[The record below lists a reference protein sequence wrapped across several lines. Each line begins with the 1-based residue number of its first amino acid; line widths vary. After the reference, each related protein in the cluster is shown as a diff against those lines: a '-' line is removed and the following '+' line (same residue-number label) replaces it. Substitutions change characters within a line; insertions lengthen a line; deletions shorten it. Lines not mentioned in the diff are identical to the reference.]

1 MNKGR
6 YRLVYSDE
14 HRSYVPVPEET
25 CARGK
30 NSGGRALRRL
40 VAAMAAALPGLVIAN
55 PTGHQIVQG
64 QVGIQTQ
71 GSTLNITAS
80 DRAIIN
86 WKQFSIQP
94 GETTRF
100 IQPHSTAT
108 VLNRVVGQDPSQILG
123 NLIAN
128 GRVFLINPNGVLFGA
143 GAKVNTAGLVAST
156 LNISNEDFT
165 AGRLKFKAEGAA
177 GKLRNEGTLK
187 ATGGPLLL
195 IATDIENTGLI
206 TADNGDIVLAAGK
219 SVEIAD
225 PHQPALRVRVEAG
238 GEAINLGQLI
248 ARGGNVGMF
257 GAALTQAGKIS
268 ATGAHRTADG
278 RIVLR
283 GSKSVTLTAQSET
296 TAKTADGAGGDIDI
310 AAPEVKVEAGALV
323 DASGTQGG
331 RIDIAATQK
340 ASADGTLRAT
350 GTLPAAPA
358 PAPAPTSTA
367 EDIEL
372 PATGSGPAPVAAT
385 SEAAGKGGQIEIT
398 ADTVL
403 VGGTATLD
411 ASGDTGGGSVLVG
424 GDWQGAN
431 PQVRNAQVS
440 WIGSGARLLADALF
454 EGDGGKVVVWADQAT
469 AFHGNIWARGG
480 RNGGNGG
487 QVEVS
492 GKVALLYRGRTD
504 TSAARGRNGVL
515 LLDPLAMVIQGGSG
529 DGSNDGSLS
538 FNGGAPGTLTA
549 EALGPTVIYESE
561 IEEQSKTTDI
571 ILRAQRSVTV
581 GTSQFSYTGSGNAA
595 GETSG
600 QLTLAEGSSLLIE
613 TRNLG
618 AGEGGASAGIDLVT
632 GGWHG
637 AGLRV
642 VTQGDGSITMQ
653 TGYSN
658 GSAVG
663 DQRADIVLPVLRAA
677 NGGILIRAGGSST
690 VDLRGSSYDS
700 GAGIDIEAGTVTG
713 GVTFNAADGTYIDG
727 DYSATSGTLTFNGG
741 ASSISGRLTLA
752 ANLGGNA
759 ALTLGDL
766 LWQGGQMLSGAT
778 TTLTGSGLIDDSA
791 AYRYLDRRLDVTG
804 QLEFAN
810 SAGYDLYVRDGGRLN
825 ISAGG
830 SVGTAGA
837 NGFLR
842 LAASAGTATFS
853 AESGASLSLGDGTT
867 FSLSSDNSAGNLIAG
882 NFTTIGNGVLLLAAG
897 RINTGADTTFS
908 GSGSLRLANSGVI
921 GGSHVLTLGTLFDWR
936 GGSMDGSGSTVLS
949 GNGLIDNSNAYRY
962 LQRTLRIDGTLTLDN
977 PTGYDLR
984 VGNDGHLHIGS
995 TGTLATGTTNGFIY
1009 MQAGTGGTAV
1019 MSADAGGR
1027 IAVADGTLL
1036 TLRSDSSSG
1045 NQLSGTF
1052 DLDGAGVLHL
1062 DSGALNVDG
1071 TTIFG
1076 GDGSLRMSGGAT
1088 INGSGVLTIA
1098 SDFDWRGGRFGGSG
1112 TTFLTGDAVI
1122 DNTSAYKYVSRR
1134 IEVSGNLTFG
1144 NSTGYD
1150 LRIENGGAL
1159 HLASGGRLSTSSSGL
1174 IYMQAGSGG
1183 NAAFSA
1189 AAGSAI
1195 TVGTGTMLT
1204 LRSDGNAGN
1213 TLGGQYLLDGAG
1225 ALHIDSGLFTTA
1237 APTTFG
1243 GTGLLRISGGTTLN
1257 IDHASTISTQF
1268 RFEGGTLAGS
1278 GNLLI
1283 SGPMTWAGG
1292 TLAGSGT
1299 TTVSG
1304 TTVIDNT
1311 SAYKYL
1317 SRRLVIAGN
1326 LEFGNSNGYY
1336 LQINNGG
1343 TLHLGA
1349 TGRLF
1354 TTAASGLIYMAA
1366 GSGGTATFS
1375 ADDGARLD
1383 AASGFDMTL
1392 RSDGNSGNRISGSFE
1407 LGGSGDLHL
1416 DSGVIGT
1423 GAASRFDGSGRL
1435 RLSGGAT
1442 FNANHALTIDSAF
1455 RMEGGTLGGS
1465 GNVNIGGAFT
1475 WAGGTMTGSGTT
1487 TVGGSGTIDNTSAY
1501 KYLGRRLDVTG
1512 SLAFGNTSGYYLQ
1525 LNNGGHL
1532 HVAAGGA
1539 LGTSASNGLIYLA
1552 SGSGGSALFSA
1563 DADGDIVLGAGTEL
1577 TLRADGNVGNRL
1589 AGSFDL
1595 NGEGRLHLDSG
1606 MVSVDTDSAFTGD
1619 GRLLLSG
1626 GGNLA
1631 GSAVLSIASAF
1642 DWTGGGSMSG
1652 SGTTRLLRDVTLSGS
1667 GTRTL
1672 NRTLEIAAGRTLAVG
1687 DGVALNRSTSSGGSG
1702 GIVALGLFTKSAGSG
1717 TASVNYLDIR
1727 GNLSASSG
1735 ILSLTGNTQGTSLGN
1750 AAFSTSGSG
1759 SLRLDSG
1766 LFTLTNGQ
1774 TTTFASGNLEL
1785 HGATLSTAGNASI
1798 VGSGTFRQVAGTL
1811 DGAGTLTI
1819 ASGFDWTGGT
1829 MSGSGTTRL
1838 ATSASLSGNATR
1850 TLNRTLEIAAGHTL
1864 NLGDDVLIQRSTSN
1878 GGSGGIVALGTV
1890 SKSAGSGV
1898 SYIRYLDLRGN
1909 FTAGSGV
1916 LSIYG
1921 NTAGSSIAGAVFSST
1936 GNARVRADSGLLTL
1950 NSGESASIS
1959 SGLFELSGAT
1969 LSTSGNSAINGAGM
1983 LSFTSGFI
1991 NGVGTLSVN
2000 TGFDWS
2006 SGTMGGSG
2014 ITRLNGSSRFLT
2026 TSAKTM
2032 SRTLEIAGTTRTT
2045 SGTSGLQIQDGGRLS
2060 VLASGEFEVV
2070 GGTGFTFS
2078 GSGRIDNAGLL
2089 RKTGTAAVTLAMPL
2103 TNSGTLRVEEGVLTA
2118 SAFPVNAGTLDVFN
2132 GATLIA
2138 GALQNDGVVQGSGTI
2153 NLGSA
2158 TLTNAG
2164 TLRPGGD
2171 GSAGTLT
2178 LTGHYAQTASGI
2190 IEADVLGTLAAEQD
2204 HLVVSGNAALDG
2216 DLRLA
2221 PSAGLS
2227 FGAQDRYTVLSCGA
2241 DGCLSGTFDT
2251 VDSGTLGL
2259 TATSFSNAISFATGS
2274 IASTWI
2280 AQSSGFWD
2288 IASNWAGGFIPGAQN
2303 DVVIDQAGDLTI
2315 TVRSTSPA
2323 STFAVNSLYSNEN
2336 IVVSGSTLTLVDDS
2350 VINGRLT
2357 VSGGT
2362 LNIGTQL
2369 ETGALT
2375 LSGGT
2380 ISGGRLITGGSGSVM
2395 SGGTLSALQLMIG
2408 TQLRATGGTLNNVT
2422 LSRSGNSADAGKV
2435 LIADNGDVRVVG
2447 ALTLDNAEITLAS
2460 SGSST
2465 YLRGTA
2471 GAWSIN
2477 GNGSILFGGSHNAVR
2492 ANNVIG
2498 YTTALTLGS
2507 GVTVSGPNGG
2517 YIYFGNGGVNNGTI
2531 SADTAGK
2538 NIEVNG
2544 WNASDAWSNAG
2555 TLRANGGILS
2565 INDTWSSSGSLRLD
2579 AGTMFLAGS
2588 FNTASFNTLVRPADA
2603 DRGTLNLVGVL
2614 NNAGSTLL
2622 LNGATGTLNIGGNS
2636 TSTGLISGGTV
2647 RINNADGGAL
2657 NTGYAGIS
2665 GTAFGGSPYAVLS
2678 NVTLANVAGVANSGR
2693 MTIAD
2698 NGDVRVVGALTLD
2711 NAEIT
2716 LASSGSSTYLR
2727 GTAGA
2732 WSINGNGSILFG
2744 GSHNA
2749 VRANNV
2755 IGYTT
2760 ALTLGSG
2767 VTVAGPNG
2775 GYVYF
2780 GNGGVNNGTISADT
2794 AGKNIEVN
2802 GWNASDAWSNAGTLR
2817 ANGGILSI
2825 NDTWSSS
2832 GSLRLDAGT
2841 MFLAGSFNTASFN
2854 TLIRPAD
2861 ADRGTLNLVGVLNNT
2876 GSTLLLNGATGTLNI
2891 GGNSTSTGLIS
2902 GGTVRINNAD
2912 GGALNTGYAG
2922 ISGTAFG
2929 GSPYAVLSNV
2939 TLANVAGVANS
2950 GRMTIADNG
2959 DVRVVGALTL
2969 DNAEITLASSGSST
2983 YLRGTAGAWSI
2994 NGNGSILFGGSH
3006 NAVRANNVIGYTTA
3020 LTLGSGVTVAGPNG
3034 GYVYFGN
3041 GGVNNG
3047 TISADTA
3054 GKNIEV
3060 NGWNASDAWSNAGTL
3075 RANGG
3080 ILSINDTWSSSG
3092 SLRLDAGTMFLAGS
3106 FNTASFNTLIRPAD
3120 ADRGTLNLVGVLNN
3134 TGSTLLLNGATGT
3147 LNIGGNSTSTG
3158 LISGGTVRINNADG
3172 GALNTGYAGISGT
3185 AFGGSPYAVLSNVTL
3200 ANVAG
3205 VANSGRMTIADNGD
3219 VRVVGA
3225 LTLDNAEIT
3234 LASSGSSTYLRGT
3247 AGAWSI
3253 NGNGSIL
3260 FGGSHNAV
3268 RANNV
3273 IGYTTAL
3280 TLGSGVTVSGPNG
3293 GYIYFGNGG
3302 VNNGT
3307 IVAGSAGKE
3316 ISLNSWNSS
3325 DVWTNAGTLHLAGGR
3340 FHAGDSFINT
3350 GLLRGAG
3357 NVDASGRTL
3366 TNSGTIFAE
3375 DGVLNLTGNLVLTA
3389 SGTLRFDIGG
3399 VERGTGHGALDVNG
3413 TLTFGGTLQVA
3424 HTNGFT
3430 PDSSEAFPLIRY
3442 TTRSGT
3448 SVFAALNV
3456 PAGFGYDSFYGV
3468 GTYLLA
3474 TGEALPGEVN
3484 EWVSNSNGDWSTGTN
3499 WSLGF
3504 APNSASMSVL
3514 IDRVGYTPT
3523 VTLSSGTW
3531 TVGELI
3537 SQEHLTI
3544 SGGSLTVV
3552 GETAIAGNLTL
3563 NGSGQLIT
3571 QGPLDLNAVTLNSSS
3586 AFMANTSGHIASFVQ
3601 NNGTSTF
3608 AGAGLAFDAIDI
3620 RGGTVNYN
3628 AALALPSS
3636 LLRVAGHTANLNA
3649 DQGQTRIEV
3658 VSGTLNLNLS
3668 SVSSD
3673 IALSGGTLN
3682 VAGATAASGD
3692 FDWTG
3697 GNIGGG
3703 GTLTLSGVL
3712 DIGGGSNSFGLND
3725 TTLVHTNASGNSR
3738 IAKTG
3743 GYFYLSGSSEL
3754 RNAAGAVL
3762 TVDTSGGNFGTYY
3775 SSGAGGTLHN
3785 QGTLNKTGGGA
3796 LYIYNP
3802 TRLQQAGQLNLQQG
3816 SIIVQGGSGHLLSGN
3831 TTLADGTALQLTSSH
3846 SSTISATAR
3855 FAGDGQLLNEGGTLT
3870 LADGARID
3878 VAYTQASGTLS
3889 LTGSAT
3895 MNDDF
3900 VWNSGTVRAADLVTA
3915 GTLTLNGAFIQSGN
3929 TTVYLRDGLQMLH
3942 TNTAGESRIANASSS
3957 GFNVENG
3964 AVFRNTGV
3972 LTLDTAGA
3980 GSIMYIDHDSGS
3992 GGRFENAGTLVK
4004 SGEGRVDFGSYGSLA
4019 FDQNGSF
4026 AVNAGT
4032 VEFGG
4037 TSIALGGSM
4046 TIADNARVL
4055 VRAGSTTTAS
4065 GFAFNGGGVLA
4076 VGSGT
4081 LVLGHGTTV
4090 ATDLELSGGTLSIGS
4105 ANTAEVTGDLSWT
4118 GGTINGGGTLTQ
4130 RGRFLQTGNTTVYL
4144 RDGTLLDHVN
4154 SSGASRIAN
4163 TSASGFNLENGAVF
4177 RNSGVLR
4184 LDVAGSGSVMYID
4197 HDAGSAGSFVNT
4209 GTLIKSGSGRLDF
4222 GSFGLVALTQ
4232 SGTLQIE
4239 QGRVTLGVTSTGSP
4253 AHLLAGS
4260 HVISGAG
4267 SLEIVTAPGTTVTA
4281 NATATATFSGSG
4293 PLVISGG
4300 TLMLADGLDLG
4311 ITVRQSGGHLAG
4323 SGSNELSGRYE
4334 WTGGD
4339 VSGSGTL
4346 TVSGVLQ
4353 ISGNSSFGL
4362 DGRSM
4367 VHTNAS
4373 GNSSLYKPGGY
4384 FYLGG
4389 NATFTNAAGATLYI
4403 DTASNTNAGAW
4414 YQSGSA
4420 GSFVN
4425 AGTLVKQGNGTF
4437 NFWSPIRFINTGSFT
4452 VAQGAVM
4459 ADGFTNNPGV
4469 LQLLSGTSFST
4480 SGSAL
4485 TSTGTI
4491 AGHGSLIVGST
4502 GLLNRGVVAPGG
4514 ANSIGTLRI
4523 TGQYVQAADGTLQI
4537 ERGSAGTDALIV
4549 SGAATLGGTLA
4560 VTQLAGY
4567 QPTALQTDIVSA
4579 NTLSG
4584 SFASVTLPSGYS
4596 TLTVGNRH
4604 VLSYA
4609 GAICGGVC
4617 WDGGAGTLLWTDAAN
4632 WTTDLLPGIT
4642 DLVFIDLENG
4652 VNVQLTGGAHTISSL
4667 TTTAGNT
4674 LTISGGTLTVSGGA
4688 NGQAVSTLAGDL
4700 TIGGGSFTA
4709 NAQTSIARL
4718 LLSSGS
4724 FGGSGAVTFTGTGSS
4739 WTGGDMVGSGSSIFA
4754 AGSTFE
4760 YAAGTRSSTR
4770 RVDIRQGAT
4779 VRNASGSM
4787 TLTGG
4792 AANAGVID
4800 VALGATVR
4808 YGGSASYLLDATG
4821 QFDGGGR
4828 IEFIDS
4834 AMATAASTAA
4844 AIADGSFTVRVQDS
4858 ARFTMTAPTS
4868 IANLELAGNGQVIA
4882 QAGFQAA
4889 NLTQTGGTLTVNAA
4903 SAIGRYNWN
4912 GGTFAG
4918 SGSATLTGQSGWTR
4932 GTLTG
4937 NLVVANGATLTLST
4951 TGSDD
4956 VQGTSYKRFGAGSLS
4971 NFGTLAW
4978 QEGHIDVV
4986 GNARVNNAGLVDIT
5000 GNFSF
5005 GDRSVG
5011 VGTLT
5016 LNNLASGTIRKSG
5029 GGETSIG
5036 TLGIPGGTAN
5046 YANVINDGDIMVESG
5061 SLRFGI
5067 GYSGAPGGGT
5077 FVHNGRLD
5085 VVAGALLEF
5094 GGSLTHNG
5102 SSFIDS
5108 GATLRRIGGFTNA
5121 ASGLIEG
5128 FGTVDVGAGNTLRND
5143 GTMRIGD
5150 LFNGVYTHG
5159 TMRVTGNYV
5168 QGSGGQ
5174 LLMAIGGNAA
5184 GEYDQLA
5191 VSGSATLGGALV
5203 VSEAPGYVRETVAI
5217 DLITTGAGV
5226 SSSFATVTL
5235 PDAGYTSTQSANA
5248 LRLSFNA
5255 IACGGICW
5263 DGGAGTN
5270 LWTDAANWTG
5280 NVLPGLNDL
5289 VFISLASGGQ
5299 VMLTGGDQRIAGLNT
5314 VAGSALTITGGA
5326 LTITGQ
5332 SANGSVASAVAGDL
5346 VLSGGTLNVGGQA
5359 SFAGL
5364 RQSGGFS
5371 QFDGN
5376 VTVSRLALSG
5386 GEGVTLRTN
5395 GSLTVSDTFD
5405 WRDQADLDGAGI
5417 FTTAGLTTA
5426 TGSGGLGFGISVD
5439 WHNSGTLRL
5448 ASGALLHF
5456 YSTSDGDGGA
5466 LINEADGVIDLS
5478 DGNALALGTHSG
5490 PLSRFVNAG
5499 TLIKGGGGEQRLEG
5513 NYSFD
5518 NLGSVQVNGGRL
5530 DIRVSNADRAT
5541 DTGRYTNNATLAFG
5555 AGRRTLGAGSDIDGA
5570 GTVEFSGAQV
5580 NVSGSY
5586 TVADTGT
5593 TRINAGRADFAQALN
5608 FANTLTVRG
5617 GVLNFNGSTR
5627 LNRLDMDWVA
5637 GDLANYSVLGGTGTL
5652 TFTGSGST
5660 IADGVLANGIVN
5672 GYDAAVGPLYVQ
5684 TPSMPRNVTIAS
5696 GASLNVGG
5704 QQYADL
5710 SGIALNNQGRL
5721 SLVNNIHLH
5730 GDNTIDN
5737 AGLLEMGSA
5746 GTALGQVA
5754 DVAWNAPGS
5763 LLIRNS
5769 GTLEKRLDGSS
5780 VLAASLQ
5787 NAGTIDLYAGA
5798 LELSGNYEQGA
5809 GATLVSRIGFGTTGR
5824 LQVGGTAT
5832 LAGTLEVSEAGGYS
5846 RVGVNTNIVQAD
5858 GGLIGRFTTQRL
5870 PADYTLAT
5878 SANRLNLR
5886 YMLISCGGICWD
5898 GGGGTSNWMDA
5909 ANWTGDALP
5918 GLNDLVFIN
5927 LAGGANV
5934 VLNANP
5940 ALTLAGLTIGDA
5952 NSLTLTGGT
5961 LNAPTTIL
5969 NGGTLSLT
5977 GGTLNFGDALNNA
5990 GTLNYAGGALT
6001 GNLFTNSGTLNVL
6014 PGSGGNLTTTR
6025 LNNTGSIVV
6034 NANRTVEFGSG
6045 GGMIFANDGDVQVRS
6060 GTLSVLAHD
6069 TDLSGPRADSGDY
6082 TVDAGATLRFRD
6094 AFRDFGPGSSITGAG
6109 DVEFTAFSGGLFNVN
6124 GVYSVGGTTRVSGN
6138 TLVNFN
6144 SNASF
6149 GSLAVAG
6156 NIGGTG
6162 TLTVA
6167 ENLVW
6172 TSGSI
6177 GGAGRSVIV
6186 NGDALLDG
6194 ASLNL
6199 AGARLT
6205 IADSGLIDAGTRVNM
6220 SGGAQLIVATGASLG
6235 VGSNAAVGGSGSLV
6249 NRGTL
6254 EGTVGGGSSNIGVL
6268 LSNFGEVSASSGNL
6282 GLTGG
6287 IANTG
6292 AGSFVIG
6299 ADATMELGGDLPPDI
6314 FDRIGGAGTLSFS
6327 PTSQPVINRSYAAQG
6342 GTPFSFSLRSGAV
6355 LTGLPQNGT
6364 VSGEAAGWIYTANA
6378 GFNGTD
6384 SARFTLSLGSGT
6396 AVFNIS
6402 FAVTSEPAVTQ
6413 PQVQVIATTLL
6424 PEVFQP
6430 PRIVLPATPPQ
6441 VSAPINVASV
6451 DALSDIATASGP
6463 QFDQPLR
6470 DFRASRLQCR

>member
-6 YRLVYSDE
+6 YRLVFSDE

-64 QVGIQTQ
+64 QVGIQAQ

-143 GAKVNTAGLVAST
+143 GAKVDTAGLVAST

-165 AGRLKFKAEGAA
+165 AGRLKFNAEGAA

-187 ATGGPLLL
+187 TTGGPLLL

-310 AAPEVKVEAGALV
+310 AAPEVKIEAGALV
-323 DASGTQGG
+323 EASGTQGG

-340 ASADGTLRAT
+340 ASVDGTLRAT
-350 GTLPAAPA
+350 GTLPVAAAPA
-358 PAPAPTSTA
+358 PAPASTA

-372 PATGSGPAPVAAT
+372 PATGSGPAPVATT
-385 SEAAGKGGQIEIT
+385 SEAAGKGGHIEVT

-480 RNGGNGG
+480 ERGGNGG

-529 DGSNDGSLS
+529 DGSNDGSLT

-595 GETSG
+595 GETAG

-637 AGLRV
+637 AGLRI

-663 DQRADIVLPVLRAA
+663 DQRADIILPVLQAA
-677 NGGILIRAGGSST
+677 GGGILIRAGSSST
-690 VDLRGSSYDS
+690 VDLRGSSYNS
-700 GAGIDIEAGTVTG
+700 GAGIEIEAGTVTG
-713 GVTFNAADGTYIDG
+713 GVTFNAADGTHIDG
-727 DYSATSGTLTFNGG
+727 DYSASSGTLTFNGA

-752 ANLGGNA
+752 ANLGGNS

-778 TTLTGSGLIDDSA
+778 TTLTGSGLIDNSA

-830 SVGTAGA
+830 SVGTASA

-842 LAASAGTATFS
+842 LTASAGTATFS
-853 AESGASLSLGDGTT
+853 AESGASLSLGDGST
-867 FSLSSDNSAGNLIAG
+867 FNLSSDGAAGNLIAG
-882 NFTTIGNGVLLLAAG
+882 SFTTTGNGVLLLAAG
-897 RINTGADTTFS
+897 RINTGADTTIS

-921 GGSHVLTLGTLFDWR
+921 GGSHLLTVGTLFDWR

-949 GNGLIDNSNAYRY
+949 SNGLIDNSSAYRY
-962 LQRTLRIDGTLTLDN
+962 LQRTLRIDGRLTLDN

-984 VGNDGHLHIGS
+984 IGNGGRLHIGS

-1009 MQAGTGGTAV
+1009 MQAGTGGTATL
-1019 MSADAGGR
+1019 SADAGGR
-1027 IAVADGTLL
+1027 IDVADGTLL

-1045 NQLSGTF
+1045 NQLSGSF

-1062 DSGALNVDG
+1062 DSGAFNVDG
-1071 TTIFG
+1071 NATFG
-1076 GDGSLRMSGGAT
+1076 GDGLLRMSGGGA
-1088 INGSGVLTIA
+1088 INGSGTLIIA

-1112 TTFLTGDAVI
+1112 TTRLTGDAVI

-1150 LRIENGGAL
+1150 LRIENGGSL
-1159 HLASGGRLSTSSSGL
+1159 HLAAGGRLSTSSSGL

-1195 TVGTGTMLT
+1195 TVGTGTTLT

-1213 TLGGQYLLDGAG
+1213 TLGGQFVLDGDG
-1225 ALHIDSGLFTTA
+1225 ALHIDSGVFTTSA
-1237 APTTFG
+1237 TSSFG
-1243 GTGLLRISGGTTLN
+1243 GTGLLRISGGTTLS

-1268 RFEGGTLAGS
+1268 RFEGGTLGGS

-1304 TTVIDNT
+1304 TAVIDNT

-1326 LEFGNSNGYY
+1326 LEFGNSSGYY

-1392 RSDGNSGNRISGSFE
+1392 RSDGNSGNRIAGSFE

-1423 GAASRFDGSGRL
+1423 GATTRFDGSGRL

-1465 GNVNIGGAFT
+1465 GNVDIGGAFT

-1487 TVGGSGTIDNTSAY
+1487 TVGGNGTIDNTSAY

-1512 SLAFGNTSGYYLQ
+1512 SLVFGNTSGYYLQ

-1532 HVAAGGA
+1532 HVAAGGS

-1552 SGSGGSALFSA
+1552 SGNGGSALFSA

-1595 NGEGRLHLDSG
+1595 NGEGQLHLDSG

-1626 GGNLA
+1626 GGTLA

-1667 GTRTL
+1667 GTRIL

-1687 DGVALNRSTSSGGSG
+1687 DGVTLQRSASNGGSG
-1702 GIVALGLFTKSAGSG
+1702 GIVALGLFTKSAGTG
-1717 TASVNYLDIR
+1717 TAYVHYLDIS

-1750 AAFSTSGSG
+1750 ASFSTSGSG

-1774 TTTFASGNLEL
+1774 VATVSAGSLEL

-1829 MSGSGTTRL
+1829 MAGSGTTRL

-1898 SYIRYLDLRGN
+1898 AYIRYLDLRGN

-1936 GNARVRADSGLLTL
+1936 GSARVRADSGLLTL
-1950 NSGESASIS
+1950 NSGESASIG

-1969 LSTSGNSAINGAGM
+1969 LSTSGNSAINGSGL
-1983 LSFTSGFI
+1983 LSFTSGSI

-2006 SGTMGGSG
+2006 SGSMGGG
-2014 ITRLNGSSRFLT
+2014 GVTRLNGSSRFLT
-2026 TSAKTM
+2026 TSAKTLT
-2032 SRTLEIAGTTRTT
+2032 RTLEIAGTARTT
-2045 SGTSGLQIQDGGRLS
+2045 SATSALQIQDGGRVS
-2060 VLASGEFEVV
+2060 VLASGEFEIA

-2153 NLGSA
+2153 NLGGA

-2164 TLRPGGD
+2164 TLRPGGN
-2171 GSAGTLT
+2171 GAAGTLT
-2178 LTGHYAQTASGI
+2178 LTGHYAQTASGV

-2221 PSAGLS
+2221 PANGLS

-2288 IASNWAGGFIPGAQN
+2288 VASNWAGGFIPGAQN
-2303 DVVIDQAGDLTI
+2303 DVVIDQAGDLTV
-2315 TVRSTSPA
+2315 TVRNTSPA
-2323 STFAVNSLYSNEN
+2323 SNFVVNSLYSNEN
-2336 IVVSGSTLTLVDDS
+2336 IVISGSTLTLVDDS

-2357 VSGGT
+2357 MSGGT

-2380 ISGGRLITGGSGSVM
+2380 IAGGRLITAGSGSAM
-2395 SGGTLSALQLMIG
+2395 SGGTLSALQLMLG
-2408 TQLRATGGTLNNVT
+2408 SQLRATGGTLSNVT
-2422 LSRSGNSADAGKV
+2422 LSRLGSAADAGKV
-2435 LIADNGDVRVVG
+2435 LIANNGDLNIVG
-2447 ALTLDNAEITLAS
+2447 ALTLDNAEVTLAS
-2460 SGSST
+2460 SGNST
-2465 YLRGTA
+2465 FLRGTS
-2471 GAWSIN
+2471 GAWSIG

-2492 ANNVIG
+2492 AANYLGYGSGSYSLSIG
-2498 YTTALTLGS
+2498 A
-2507 GVTVSGPNGG
+2507 GVTVAGSNGG
-2517 YIYFGNGGVNNGTI
+2517 HIYFGNNGSNAGTI
-2531 SADTAGK
+2531 SANTAGK
-2538 NIEVNG
+2538 EILVQSWATTDT
-2544 WNASDAWSNAG
+2544 WNNSG
-2555 TLRANGGILS
+2555 TLRANGGILTTA
-2565 INDTWSSSGSLRLD
+2565 DTWSSSGTLRLD
-2579 AGTMFLAGS
+2579 SGILFLGGS

-2603 DRGTLNLVGVL
+2603 DRGALNLVGTL
-2614 NNAGSTLL
+2614 NNANSTLL
-2622 LNGATGTLNIGGNS
+2622 LNGATGALASGG
-2636 TSTGLISGGTV
+2636 TISGGVV

-2657 NTGYAGIS
+2657 NTGYAGFS
-2665 GTAFGGSPYAVLS
+2665 GSSFGGSNGAALA
-2678 NVTLANVAGVANSGR
+2678 NVTLANVAGVADSGR
-2693 MTIAD
+2693 MTIAN
-2698 NGDVRVVGALTLD
+2698 NGDLNIVGALTLD
-2711 NAEIT
+2711 NAEVT
-2716 LASSGSSTYLR
+2716 LASSGNSTFLR
-2727 GTAGA
+2727 GTSGA
-2732 WSINGNGSILFG
+2732 WSIGGNGSILFG

-2749 VRANNV
+2749 VRAANYLGYGSGSYSLS
-2755 IGYTT
+2755 IG
-2760 ALTLGSG
+2760 AG
-2767 VTVAGPNG
+2767 VTVAGSNG
-2775 GYVYF
+2775 GHIYF
-2780 GNGGVNNGTISADT
+2780 GNNGSNAGTISA
-2794 AGKNIEVN
+2794 
-2802 GWNASDAWSNAGTLR
+2802 
-2817 ANGGILSI
+2817 
-2825 NDTWSSS
+2825 
-2832 GSLRLDAGT
+2832 
-2841 MFLAGSFNTASFN
+2841 NT
-2854 TLIRPAD
+2854 
-2861 ADRGTLNLVGVLNNT
+2861 
-2876 GSTLLLNGATGTLNI
+2876 
-2891 GGNSTSTGLIS
+2891 
-2902 GGTVRINNAD
+2902 
-2912 GGALNTGYAG
+2912 
-2922 ISGTAFG
+2922 
-2929 GSPYAVLSNV
+2929 
-2939 TLANVAGVANS
+2939 
-2950 GRMTIADNG
+2950 
-2959 DVRVVGALTL
+2959 
-2969 DNAEITLASSGSST
+2969 
-2983 YLRGTAGAWSI
+2983 
-2994 NGNGSILFGGSH
+2994 
-3006 NAVRANNVIGYTTA
+3006 
-3020 LTLGSGVTVAGPNG
+3020 
-3034 GYVYFGN
+3034 
-3041 GGVNNG
+3041 
-3047 TISADTA
+3047 
-3054 GKNIEV
+3054 
-3060 NGWNASDAWSNAGTL
+3060 
-3075 RANGG
+3075 
-3080 ILSINDTWSSSG
+3080 
-3092 SLRLDAGTMFLAGS
+3092 
-3106 FNTASFNTLIRPAD
+3106 
-3120 ADRGTLNLVGVLNN
+3120 
-3134 TGSTLLLNGATGT
+3134 
-3147 LNIGGNSTSTG
+3147 
-3158 LISGGTVRINNADG
+3158 
-3172 GALNTGYAGISGT
+3172 
-3185 AFGGSPYAVLSNVTL
+3185 
-3200 ANVAG
+3200 
-3205 VANSGRMTIADNGD
+3205 
-3219 VRVVGA
+3219 
-3225 LTLDNAEIT
+3225 
-3234 LASSGSSTYLRGT
+3234 
-3247 AGAWSI
+3247 
-3253 NGNGSIL
+3253 
-3260 FGGSHNAV
+3260 
-3268 RANNV
+3268 
-3273 IGYTTAL
+3273 
-3280 TLGSGVTVSGPNG
+3280 
-3293 GYIYFGNGG
+3293 
-3302 VNNGT
+3302 
-3307 IVAGSAGKE
+3307 AGKE
-3316 ISLNSWNSS
+3316 ISLNSWAST
-3325 DVWTNAGTLHLAGGR
+3325 DVWTNTGTLRLAGGR
-3340 FHAGDSFINT
+3340 FHAGDSFIST

-3357 NVDASGRTL
+3357 TFDASGRTL
-3366 TNSGTIFAE
+3366 TNTGTIFAE
-3375 DGVLNLTGNLVLTA
+3375 GGVLNLSGNLVLTQD
-3389 SGTLRFDIGG
+3389 STLRIDIGG
-3399 VERGTGHGALDVNG
+3399 RTRGSEYGAVDVSG
-3413 TLTFGGTLQVA
+3413 GLTFGGTLQATHV
-3424 HTNGFT
+3424 NGFT
-3430 PDSSEAFPLIRY
+3430 PGSTEAFRVLRFGS
-3442 TTRSGT
+3442 RVGS
-3448 SVFAALNV
+3448 SQFASLDV
-3456 PAGFGYDSFYGV
+3456 PAGFGYGSYYGNGNFLLGV
-3468 GTYLLA
+3468 GSAL
-3474 TGEALPGEVN
+3474 TGIN
-3484 EWVSNSNGDWSTGTN
+3484 EWISNASGDWATGTN
-3499 WSLGF
+3499 WSLGV
-3504 APNSASMSVL
+3504 APNDPTQTVIA
-3514 IDRVGYTPT
+3514 DRVGVTPT
-3523 VTLSSGTW
+3523 ITISSGDW
-3531 TVGELI
+3531 SVGSLLSE
-3537 SQEHLTI
+3537 ENLTM
-3544 SGGSLTVV
+3544 SGGTLTV
-3552 GETAIAGNLTL
+3552 AGLTRVTGSLTL
-3563 NGSGQLIT
+3563 NGSSRLT
-3571 QGPLDLNAVTLNSSS
+3571 AQGPLDLDLITLNSSS
-3586 AFMANTSGHIASFVQ
+3586 QFVANTAGHIASFVQ

-3668 SVSSD
+3668 SLSSD
-3673 IALSGGTLN
+3673 VALSGGTLN
-3682 VAGATAASGD
+3682 VAGSTAASGD

-3703 GTLTLSGVL
+3703 GTFTLSGVL
-3712 DIGGGSNSFGLND
+3712 NVGGGSNSFGLND

-3743 GYFYLSGSSEL
+3743 GYFYLSGTSEL

-3785 QGTLNKTGGGA
+3785 QGTLNKTGSGA

-3831 TTLADGTALQLTSSH
+3831 TALADGTALQLTGSH
-3846 SSTISATAR
+3846 TSTISATAR
-3855 FAGDGQLLNEGGTLT
+3855 FSGDGQLLHESGTLT

-3900 VWNSGTVRAADLVTA
+3900 IWNSGTVRAADLATA

-3942 TNTAGESRIANASSS
+3942 TNTAGDSRIANASSS

-3980 GSIMYIDHDSGS
+3980 GSIMYIDHDAGS

-4004 SGEGRVDFGSYGSLA
+4004 SGDGRVDFGSYGSLA
-4019 FDQNGSF
+4019 FNQSGSF

-4046 TIADNARVL
+4046 AIADGARVL

-4065 GFAFNGGGVLA
+4065 GFAVNGNGVLA
-4076 VGSGT
+4076 VGGGT

-4090 ATDLELSGGTLSIGS
+4090 AADVELSSGTLSIGS
-4105 ANTAEVTGDLSWT
+4105 ANAAEVTGDLSWT

-4154 SSGASRIAN
+4154 VSGDSRIAN

-4184 LDVAGSGSVMYID
+4184 LDVAGSSSVMYID
-4197 HDAGSAGSFVNT
+4197 HDSGSAGSFVNT

-4222 GSFGLVALTQ
+4222 GSFGLAALTQ
-4232 SGTLQIE
+4232 NGTLQIE
-4239 QGRVTLGVTSTGSP
+4239 QGRVTLGVISTTAP
-4253 AHLLAGS
+4253 AHLLAGQ
-4260 HVISGAG
+4260 HVIGANG
-4267 SLEIVTAPGTTVTA
+4267 SLEIVAAPGTTVTA
-4281 NATATATFSGSG
+4281 NAAAAATFSGSG
-4293 PLVISGG
+4293 PLMISGG

-4311 ITVRQSGGHLAG
+4311 ITVRQSGGYLAG
-4323 SGSNELSGRYE
+4323 SGDNALTGRYE

-4353 ISGNSSFGL
+4353 LSGGNSFGL
-4362 DGRSM
+4362 NGRSM

-4403 DTASNTNAGAW
+4403 DTASNTNGGAW

-4437 NFWSPIRFINTGSFT
+4437 NFWSPIRFVNTGSFT

-4491 AGHGSLIVGST
+4491 AGHGTLIVGST

-4514 ANSIGTLRI
+4514 ADTVGTLRI
-4523 TGQYVQAADGTLQI
+4523 TGQYVQGADGTLQI

-4567 QPTALQTDIVSA
+4567 QPAALQTDIVSA

-4632 WTTDLLPGIT
+4632 WTTDLLPGTT

-4652 VNVQLTGGAHTISSL
+4652 VNVQLTGGTHTIASL
-4667 TTTAGNT
+4667 TTTVGNT
-4674 LTISGGTLTVSGGA
+4674 LTLSGGALTLSGGTS
-4688 NGQAVSTLAGDL
+4688 GQAASALAGDL
-4700 TIGGGSFTA
+4700 VIGGGSFTA

-4718 LLSSGS
+4718 LLSAGS
-4724 FGGSGAVTFTGTGSS
+4724 FGGSGAVTFTGAGSS

-4770 RVDIRQGAT
+4770 RVDVRQGAT

-4792 AANAGVID
+4792 ASNAGVID

-4808 YGGSASYLLDATG
+4808 YGGSASYLLDTTG

-4834 AMATAASTAA
+4834 AMATAASTAP
-4844 AIADGSFTVRVQDS
+4844 AIADGSFTVRVQDA

-4868 IANLELAGNGQVIA
+4868 IANLELAGNGLVTA

-4889 NLTQTGGTLTVNAA
+4889 TVTQTGGTLTVNAA

-4918 SGSATLTGQSGWTR
+4918 SGSATLTGQSSWTR

-4937 NLVVANGATLTLST
+4937 NLVIANGATLTLST

-4986 GNARVNNAGLVDIT
+4986 GNARVDNAGLIAIS
-5000 GNFSF
+5000 GNYSF

-5016 LNNLASGTIRKSG
+5016 LNNLASGTINKSG

-5046 YANVINDGDIMVESG
+5046 YAVVTNNGRINVASG

-5067 GYSGAPGGGT
+5067 GYAGAPGGGSFT
-5077 FVHNGRLD
+5077 HNGEID
-5085 VVAGALLEF
+5085 VFAGALLEF

-5102 SSFIDS
+5102 STFIDS

-5121 ASGLIEG
+5121 ASGLLEG
-5128 FGTVDVGAGNTLRND
+5128 FGTLDVGAGNTLRND
-5143 GTMRIGD
+5143 GTLHVGD
-5150 LFNGVYTHG
+5150 LFNNVYTHG

-5168 QGSGGQ
+5168 QGSGGR
-5174 LLMAIGGNAA
+5174 LLMAVGGNAA

-5191 VSGSATLGGALV
+5191 VNGSATLGGALV

-5226 SSSFATVTL
+5226 SNSFATVTL
-5235 PDAGYTSTQSANA
+5235 PDAGYATSIAGNA
-5248 LRLSFNA
+5248 LRLSYNA
-5255 IACGGICW
+5255 LVCGGICW

-5280 NVLPGLNDL
+5280 DVLPGVNDL
-5289 VFISLASGGQ
+5289 VFIALGGGSSVLLNSGSH
-5299 VMLTGGDQRIAGLNT
+5299 TIAGLNT
-5314 VAGSALTITGGA
+5314 SAGNHLTINGASLTLASLDSTLGGNLTLGGGARVTLGSDVAVDFGGA
-5326 LTITGQ
+5326 LNWTSAATLAGGTLNLLGGSTATLNANTNGGHLTLSGITINNAGTVNYASEGRQLLINDGTTFNNSGRFNFTTDGDVTENSGFGGNFNNSGTVAKTGGSGN
-5332 SANGSVASAVAGDL
+5332 SAFTSFVRFNNLDGGTVDSGTGSLLLQTGGDHAGAFNIVGSNVRFNGGAHTFATGSTLNGIANFGGATVNLSGATVDGQLNLQGGTINQAAGTALNVDGAMRWDASATISGGTLNLLAGSSTTLRAHTNGGHLTLSGVTVNNMGTVNYASEGRQLLINDGTTFNNSGRFNFTTDGDVTENSGFGGNFNNSGTL
-5346 VLSGGTLNVGGQA
+5346 AKTGGSGSSGFASFVRFNNLDGGTVDSGTGSLLLQTGGNHAGVFNIVGSNVRFNAGTHTFATGATLNGIANFGGATVNLSGARIQGALNLSGGTLNLARNSALDIAGTMNWDSAA
-5359 SFAGL
+5359 SI
-5364 RQSGGFS
+5364 SGGGELNLLAGTIATLRAHTNGGHLTLS
-5371 QFDGN
+5371 G
-5376 VTVSRLALSG
+5376 VTVNNMGTVNYASEGRQLLINDSTTFNNSG
-5386 GEGVTLRTN
+5386 RFN
-5395 GSLTVSDTFD
+5395 
-5405 WRDQADLDGAGI
+5405 
-5417 FTTAGLTTA
+5417 FTTDGDITENS
-5426 TGSGGLGFGISVD
+5426 GSGGNLN
-5439 WHNSGTLRL
+5439 NSGTIAKTSGTGRSGFASFVRL
-5448 ASGALLHF
+5448 VDQGGSYRADSGTLDLSALSTLSGRMDIAAGARIVTGALSNGGIIAGNGTLDLGGALL
-5456 YSTSDGDGGA
+5456 T
-5466 LINEADGVIDLS
+5466 NRGVLQP
-5478 DGNALALGTHSG
+5478 G
-5490 PLSRFVNAG
+5490 
-5499 TLIKGGGGEQRLEG
+5499 
-5513 NYSFD
+5513 
-5518 NLGSVQVNGGRL
+5518 
-5530 DIRVSNADRAT
+5530 
-5541 DTGRYTNNATLAFG
+5541 
-5555 AGRRTLGAGSDIDGA
+5555 GA
-5570 GTVEFSGAQV
+5570 GTVG
-5580 NVSGSY
+5580 
-5586 TVADTGT
+5586 
-5593 TRINAGRADFAQALN
+5593 
-5608 FANTLTVRG
+5608 TLTVIGGLQQDELGRIEAEFAGTAAGQYDVLDVRG
-5617 GVLNFNGSTR
+5617 N
-5627 LNRLDMDWVA
+5627 
-5637 GDLANYSVLGGTGTL
+5637 TL
-5652 TFTGSGST
+5652 L
-5660 IADGVLANGIVN
+5660 DGVLAIQAING
-5672 GYDAAVGPLYVQ
+5672 AQ
-5684 TPSMPRNVTIAS
+5684 PSQSMGLAMVT
-5696 GASLNVGG
+5696 
-5704 QQYADL
+5704 
-5710 SGIALNNQGRL
+5710 
-5721 SLVNNIHLH
+5721 
-5730 GDNTIDN
+5730 
-5737 AGLLEMGSA
+5737 AG
-5746 GTALGQVA
+5746 
-5754 DVAWNAPGS
+5754 
-5763 LLIRNS
+5763 
-5769 GTLEKRLDGSS
+5769 GTLEASS
-5780 VLAASLQ
+5780 LALSAP
-5787 NAGTIDLYAGA
+5787 
-5798 LELSGNYEQGA
+5798 SGNYSLTRTA
-5809 GATLVSRIGFGTTGR
+5809 STVRLGF
-5824 LQVGGTAT
+5824 
-5832 LAGTLEVSEAGGYS
+5832 
-5846 RVGVNTNIVQAD
+5846 TNCAI
-5858 GGLIGRFTTQRL
+5858 
-5870 PADYTLAT
+5870 
-5878 SANRLNLR
+5878 
-5886 YMLISCGGICWD
+5886 GICWD
-5898 GGGGTSNWMDA
+5898 GGAGTSNWLDA
-5909 ANWTGDALP
+5909 ANWTGDVLP

-5927 LAGGANV
+5927 LAGGADV

-5952 NSLTLTGGT
+5952 NALTLTGGT

-5977 GGTLNFGDALNNA
+5977 GGTLNFGAALNNA
-5990 GTLNYAGGALT
+5990 GTLNYAGGTLT
-6001 GNLFTNSGTLNVL
+6001 GNLFTNNGTLNVL
-6014 PGSGGNLTTTR
+6014 PGSSGNLTTTR

-6034 NANRTVEFGSG
+6034 DANRTVEFGSG
-6045 GGMIFANDGDVQVRS
+6045 GGMIFANDGNVQVRS

-6069 TDLSGPRADSGDY
+6069 TDLSGPGADSGDY
-6082 TVDAGATLRFRD
+6082 TVNAGATLRFRD
-6094 AFRDFGPGSSITGAG
+6094 AFRDFGPGSSITGGG

-6149 GSLAVAG
+6149 GTLDLAG

-6162 TLTVA
+6162 SLTVA

-6205 IADSGLIDAGTRVNM
+6205 IADSGLIDAGTRLNM
-6220 SGGAQLIVATGASLG
+6220 SSGAQLIVASGASLG

-6430 PRIVLPATPPQ
+6430 PRIVLPSTPPQ
-6441 VSAPINVASV
+6441 ISAPINVASV

>member
-6 YRLVYSDE
+6 YRLVFSDE

-64 QVGIQTQ
+64 QVGIQAQ

-143 GAKVNTAGLVAST
+143 GAKVDTAGLVAST

-165 AGRLKFKAEGAA
+165 AGRLKFNAEGAA

-187 ATGGPLLL
+187 TTGGPLLL

-296 TAKTADGAGGDIDI
+296 TAKTGDGAGGDIDI
-310 AAPEVKVEAGALV
+310 AAPEVKIEAGALV
-323 DASGTQGG
+323 EASGTQGG

-340 ASADGTLRAT
+340 ASVDGTLRAT

-358 PAPAPTSTA
+358 PAPTSTA
-367 EDIEL
+367 KDIEL
-372 PATGSGPAPVAAT
+372 PATGSGPAPVATT
-385 SEAAGKGGQIEIT
+385 SEAAGKGGHIEVT

-403 VGGTATLD
+403 VGGSATLD

-480 RNGGNGG
+480 ERGGNGG

-529 DGSNDGSLS
+529 DGSNDGSLT
-538 FNGGAPGTLTA
+538 FNGGAPGSLTA

-595 GETSG
+595 GETAG

-637 AGLRV
+637 AGLRI

-663 DQRADIVLPVLRAA
+663 DQRADIILPVLQAA
-677 NGGILIRAGGSST
+677 GGGILIRAGSSST
-690 VDLRGSSYDS
+690 VDLRGSSYNS
-700 GAGIDIEAGTVTG
+700 GAGIDIEVGTVTG
-713 GVTFNAADGTYIDG
+713 GVTFNAADGTHIDG
-727 DYSATSGTLTFNGG
+727 DYSASSGTLTFNGA

-752 ANLGGNA
+752 ANLGGNS

-778 TTLTGSGLIDDSA
+778 TTLTGSGLIDNSA

-810 SAGYDLYVRDGGRLN
+810 SAGYDLYVRDDGRLN

-830 SVGTAGA
+830 SVGTASA

-842 LAASAGTATFS
+842 LTASAGTATFS
-853 AESGASLSLGDGTT
+853 AESGASLSLGDGST
-867 FSLSSDNSAGNLIAG
+867 FNLSSDGAAGNLIAG
-882 NFTTIGNGVLLLAAG
+882 SFTTTGNGVLLLAAG
-897 RINTGADTTFS
+897 RINTGADTTIS
-908 GSGSLRLANSGVI
+908 GGGSLRLANSGVI
-921 GGSHVLTLGTLFDWR
+921 GGSHVLTVGTLFDWR

-949 GNGLIDNSNAYRY
+949 GNGLIDNSSAYRY
-962 LQRTLRIDGTLTLDN
+962 LQRTLRIDGRLTLDN

-984 VGNDGHLHIGS
+984 IGNGGRLHIGS
-995 TGTLATGTTNGFIY
+995 TGALATGTTNGFIY
-1009 MQAGTGGTAV
+1009 MQAGTGGTATL
-1019 MSADAGGR
+1019 SADAGGR
-1027 IAVADGTLL
+1027 IDVADGTLL

-1045 NQLSGTF
+1045 NQLSGSF

-1062 DSGALNVDG
+1062 DSGAFNVDG
-1071 TTIFG
+1071 NATFG
-1076 GDGSLRMSGGAT
+1076 GDGLLRMSGGGA
-1088 INGSGVLTIA
+1088 INGSGTLIIA

-1112 TTFLTGDAVI
+1112 TTRLTGDAVI

-1150 LRIENGGAL
+1150 LRIENGGSL
-1159 HLASGGRLSTSSSGL
+1159 HLAAGGRLSTSSSGL

-1195 TVGTGTMLT
+1195 TVGTGTTLT
-1204 LRSDGNAGN
+1204 LSSDGNTGN
-1213 TLGGQYLLDGAG
+1213 TLGGQFVLDGPG
-1225 ALHIDSGLFTTA
+1225 ALHIDSGVFTTSA
-1237 APTTFG
+1237 TSSFG
-1243 GTGLLRISGGTTLN
+1243 GTGLLRISDGSTLN
-1257 IDHASTISTQF
+1257 LDHASTISTQF
-1268 RFEGGTLAGS
+1268 RFEGGTLGGS

-1292 TLAGSGT
+1292 TLTGSGT

-1304 TTVIDNT
+1304 TAVIDNT
-1311 SAYKYL
+1311 SAHRFL

-1326 LEFGNSNGYY
+1326 LEFGNSSGYY

-1392 RSDGNSGNRISGSFE
+1392 RGDNNSGNRIAGSFE

-1423 GAASRFDGSGRL
+1423 GATTRFDGSGRL

-1465 GNVNIGGAFT
+1465 SNVDIGGAFT

-1487 TVGGSGTIDNTSAY
+1487 TVGGSGTIDNTSAH

-1512 SLAFGNTSGYYLQ
+1512 SLVFGNTSGYYLQ

-1532 HVAAGGA
+1532 HVAAGGS

-1552 SGSGGSALFSA
+1552 SGSGGSALFST

-1595 NGEGRLHLDSG
+1595 NGEGQLHLDSG

-1626 GGNLA
+1626 GGTLA

-1642 DWTGGGSMSG
+1642 DWTGGSMSG

-1667 GTRTL
+1667 GTRTV

-1702 GIVALGLFTKSAGSG
+1702 GIVALGLFTKSAGTG
-1717 TASVNYLDIR
+1717 TASLNYLDIS

-1735 ILSLTGNTQGTSLGN
+1735 ILSLTGNTQGTSLDGT
-1750 AAFSTSGSG
+1750 AFSTSGSG

-1774 TTTFASGNLEL
+1774 VATVFAGSLEL

-1798 VGSGTFRQVAGTL
+1798 VGSGTFRQVAGTV

-1819 ASGFDWTGGT
+1819 ASGFDWTGGI
-1829 MSGSGTTRL
+1829 MAGSGTTRL
-1838 ATSASLSGNATR
+1838 VTSASLTGNPVR

-1864 NLGDDVLIQRSTSN
+1864 TLGDDVRIERSTSN
-1878 GGSGGIVALGTV
+1878 GGIVALGTV

-1898 SYIRYLDLRGN
+1898 AYIRYLDLRGN

-1936 GNARVRADSGLLTL
+1936 GSARVRADSGLLTL
-1950 NSGESASIS
+1950 NSGESASIG

-1969 LSTSGNSAINGAGM
+1969 LSTSGNSAINGSGL
-1983 LSFTSGFI
+1983 LSFTSGSI

-2006 SGTMGGSG
+2006 SGSMGGSG
-2014 ITRLNGSSRFLT
+2014 VTRLNGSSRFLT
-2026 TSAKTM
+2026 TSAKTLT
-2032 SRTLEIAGTTRTT
+2032 RTLEIAGTARTT
-2045 SGTSGLQIQDGGRLS
+2045 SATSALQIQDGGRLS
-2060 VLASGEFEVV
+2060 VLASGEFEIA

-2153 NLGSA
+2153 NLGGA

-2164 TLRPGGD
+2164 TLRPGGN
-2171 GSAGTLT
+2171 GAAGTLT

-2221 PSAGLS
+2221 PANGLS

-2288 IASNWAGGFIPGAQN
+2288 VASNWAGGFIPGAQN
-2303 DVVIDQAGDLTI
+2303 DVVIDQAGDLTV
-2315 TVRSTSPA
+2315 TVRNTSPA
-2323 STFAVNSLYSNEN
+2323 SNFVVNSLYSNEN
-2336 IVVSGSTLTLVDDS
+2336 IVISGSTLTLVDDS

-2357 VSGGT
+2357 MSGGT

-2380 ISGGRLITGGSGSVM
+2380 ISGGRLITAGSGNEM
-2395 SGGTLSALQLMIG
+2395 SGGTLNALELALG
-2408 TQLRATGGTLNNVT
+2408 SRLSVSGGTVQNVAV
-2422 LSRSGNSADAGKV
+2422 SRLGNATDAG
-2435 LIADNGDVRVVG
+2435 LLHISAGTLEARG
-2447 ALTLDNAEITLAS
+2447 TLTLDGATIRLASTGSAATLRGNTAVSGSTLNITGNGAIEFAGADNANNDITAYHTASTLNIGSGITLTGTQSGSIDFKTSGAFSGTAVATAAGKTFTFTGRNWNNAGSINAAGGNITLAS
-2460 SGSST
+2460 DG
-2465 YLRGTA
+2465 
-2471 GAWSIN
+2471 
-2477 GNGSILFGGSHNAVR
+2477 
-2492 ANNVIG
+2492 G
-2498 YTTALTLGS
+2498 YTWA
-2507 GVTVSGPNGG
+2507 
-2517 YIYFGNGGVNNGTI
+2517 
-2531 SADTAGK
+2531 
-2538 NIEVNG
+2538 
-2544 WNASDAWSNAG
+2544 
-2555 TLRANGGILS
+2555 
-2565 INDTWSSSGSLRLD
+2565 SSGALDLD
-2579 AGTMFLAGS
+2579 AGTLNLAGS
-2588 FNTASFNTLVRPADA
+2588 FNTASFNTLVRDNVANGRLVISGALNNTSSVLTLDGSTGTVELSGSITGGRIETNNPDGGALVMGATGISVVGYLANTTLAGVSGVNGSGLYVIDNGRYMEA
-2603 DRGTLNLVGVL
+2603 LGTLTLDGATIRLASTGSAATLRGNTAVS
-2614 NNAGSTLL
+2614 GSTLNITG
-2622 LNGATGTLNIGGNS
+2622 NGAIEFAGADNANNDITAYHTASTLNIGSGITLTGTQS
-2636 TSTGLISGGTV
+2636 GSIDFKTS
-2647 RINNADGGAL
+2647 GAF
-2657 NTGYAGIS
+2657 S
-2665 GTAFGGSPYAVLS
+2665 GTAI
-2678 NVTLANVAGVANSGR
+2678 AN
-2693 MTIAD
+2693 
-2698 NGDVRVVGALTLD
+2698 
-2711 NAEIT
+2711 
-2716 LASSGSSTYLR
+2716 
-2727 GTAGA
+2727 TAGKT
-2732 WSINGNGSILFG
+2732 F
-2744 GSHNA
+2744 
-2749 VRANNV
+2749 
-2755 IGYTT
+2755 TFT
-2760 ALTLGSG
+2760 
-2767 VTVAGPNG
+2767 
-2775 GYVYF
+2775 
-2780 GNGGVNNGTISADT
+2780 GNGG
-2794 AGKNIEVN
+2794 
-2802 GWNASDAWSNAGTLR
+2802 
-2817 ANGGILSI
+2817 
-2825 NDTWSSS
+2825 
-2832 GSLRLDAGT
+2832 
-2841 MFLAGSFNTASFN
+2841 
-2854 TLIRPAD
+2854 
-2861 ADRGTLNLVGVLNNT
+2861 
-2876 GSTLLLNGATGTLNI
+2876 
-2891 GGNSTSTGLIS
+2891 
-2902 GGTVRINNAD
+2902 
-2912 GGALNTGYAG
+2912 
-2922 ISGTAFG
+2922 
-2929 GSPYAVLSNV
+2929 
-2939 TLANVAGVANS
+2939 
-2950 GRMTIADNG
+2950 
-2959 DVRVVGALTL
+2959 
-2969 DNAEITLASSGSST
+2969 
-2983 YLRGTAGAWSI
+2983 
-2994 NGNGSILFGGSH
+2994 
-3006 NAVRANNVIGYTTA
+3006 
-3020 LTLGSGVTVAGPNG
+3020 
-3034 GYVYFGN
+3034 
-3041 GGVNNG
+3041 
-3047 TISADTA
+3047 
-3054 GKNIEV
+3054 
-3060 NGWNASDAWSNAGTL
+3060 
-3075 RANGG
+3075 
-3080 ILSINDTWSSSG
+3080 
-3092 SLRLDAGTMFLAGS
+3092 
-3106 FNTASFNTLIRPAD
+3106 
-3120 ADRGTLNLVGVLNN
+3120 
-3134 TGSTLLLNGATGT
+3134 
-3147 LNIGGNSTSTG
+3147 
-3158 LISGGTVRINNADG
+3158 
-3172 GALNTGYAGISGT
+3172 
-3185 AFGGSPYAVLSNVTL
+3185 
-3200 ANVAG
+3200 
-3205 VANSGRMTIADNGD
+3205 
-3219 VRVVGA
+3219 
-3225 LTLDNAEIT
+3225 
-3234 LASSGSSTYLRGT
+3234 
-3247 AGAWSI
+3247 
-3253 NGNGSIL
+3253 
-3260 FGGSHNAV
+3260 
-3268 RANNV
+3268 
-3273 IGYTTAL
+3273 
-3280 TLGSGVTVSGPNG
+3280 
-3293 GYIYFGNGG
+3293 
-3302 VNNGT
+3302 
-3307 IVAGSAGKE
+3307 
-3316 ISLNSWNSS
+3316 
-3325 DVWTNAGTLHLAGGR
+3325 WTNAGTLRLEGGAMASSSSFTSSGVIRGVGGFNVGSNTLINAGLI
-3340 FHAGDSFINT
+3340 HADG
-3350 GLLRGAG
+3350 
-3357 NVDASGRTL
+3357 
-3366 TNSGTIFAE
+3366 
-3375 DGVLNLTGNLVLTA
+3375 GVLNLTGNLVLTA

-3448 SVFAALNV
+3448 SEFTALNV
-3456 PAGFGYDSFYGV
+3456 PAGFGYGSFYGV

-3474 TGEALPGEVN
+3474 TGEALTGEVN

-3504 APNSASMSVL
+3504 APNSASISVL

-3586 AFMANTSGHIASFVQ
+3586 AFTANAAGHIASFVQ

-3668 SVSSD
+3668 SLSSD
-3673 IALSGGTLN
+3673 VALSGGTLN
-3682 VAGATAASGD
+3682 VAGSTAASGD

-3697 GNIGGG
+3697 GNIGGS
-3703 GTLTLSGVL
+3703 GTFTLSGVL
-3712 DIGGGSNSFGLND
+3712 NVGGGSNSFGLND

-3743 GYFYLSGSSEL
+3743 GNFYLSGTSEL

-3785 QGTLNKTGGGA
+3785 QGTLDKTGSGA

-3831 TTLADGTALQLTSSH
+3831 TALADGTALQLTSSH
-3846 SSTISATAR
+3846 TSTISATAR
-3855 FAGDGQLLNEGGTLT
+3855 FSGDGQLLHESGTLT

-3878 VAYTQASGTLS
+3878 VAYTQASGSLS

-3900 VWNSGTVRAADLVTA
+3900 IWNSGTVRAADLATA
-3915 GTLTLNGAFIQSGN
+3915 GTLTLNGAFIQSGT

-3942 TNTAGESRIANASSS
+3942 TNTAGDSRIANASSS

-3980 GSIMYIDHDSGS
+3980 GSIMYIDHDAGS

-4004 SGEGRVDFGSYGSLA
+4004 SGEGRVDFGSHGSLA
-4019 FDQNGSF
+4019 FNQSGSF

-4046 TIADNARVL
+4046 AIADSAGVL

-4065 GFAFNGGGVLA
+4065 GFAVNGNGVLA
-4076 VGSGT
+4076 VGGGT
-4081 LVLGHGTTV
+4081 LVLGQGTTV
-4090 ATDLELSGGTLSIGS
+4090 AADVELSSGTLSIGS
-4105 ANTAEVTGDLSWT
+4105 ANAAEVTGDLNWT

-4130 RGRFLQTGNTTVYL
+4130 RGRLLQTGNTTVYL

-4154 SSGASRIAN
+4154 ASGDSRIAN

-4184 LDVAGSGSVMYID
+4184 LDVAGSSSVMYID
-4197 HDAGSAGSFVNT
+4197 HDSGSAGSFVNT
-4209 GTLIKSGSGRLDF
+4209 GTLIKSGIGRLDF
-4222 GSFGLVALTQ
+4222 GSFGLAALTQ
-4232 SGTLQIE
+4232 NGTLQIE
-4239 QGRVTLGVTSTGSP
+4239 QGRVTLGVISTTAP
-4253 AHLLAGS
+4253 AHLLAGQ
-4260 HVISGAG
+4260 HVIGANG
-4267 SLEIVTAPGTTVTA
+4267 SLEIVAAPGTTVTA
-4281 NATATATFSGSG
+4281 NAGAAATFSGSG
-4293 PLVISGG
+4293 PLMISGG

-4311 ITVRQSGGHLAG
+4311 ITVRQSGGYLAG
-4323 SGSNELSGRYE
+4323 SGDNALTGRYE

-4353 ISGNSSFGL
+4353 LSGGNSFGL
-4362 DGRSM
+4362 NGRSM

-4403 DTASNTNAGAW
+4403 DTASNTNGGAW

-4425 AGTLVKQGNGTF
+4425 AGTLVKQGNGTL
-4437 NFWSPIRFINTGSFT
+4437 NFWSPIRFVNTGSFT

-4491 AGHGSLIVGST
+4491 AGHGTLIVGST

-4514 ANSIGTLRI
+4514 ADTVGTLRI
-4523 TGQYVQAADGTLQI
+4523 TGQYVQGADGTLQI

-4567 QPTALQTDIVSA
+4567 QPAALQTDIVSA

-4596 TLTVGNRH
+4596 TLTVGNHH

-4632 WTTDLLPGIT
+4632 WTTDLLPGTT

-4652 VNVQLTGGAHTISSL
+4652 VNVQLTGGTHTIASL
-4667 TTTAGNT
+4667 TTTVGNT
-4674 LTISGGTLTVSGGA
+4674 LTLSGGALTLSGGTS
-4688 NGQAVSTLAGDL
+4688 GQAASALAGDL
-4700 TIGGGSFTA
+4700 VIGGGSFTA

-4718 LLSSGS
+4718 LLSAGS
-4724 FGGSGAVTFTGTGSS
+4724 FGGSGAVTFTGAGSS

-4770 RVDIRQGAT
+4770 RVDVRQGAT

-4792 AANAGVID
+4792 ATNAGVID

-4808 YGGSASYLLDATG
+4808 YGGSASYLLDTTG

-4834 AMATAASTAA
+4834 AMATAASTAP
-4844 AIADGSFTVRVQDS
+4844 AIADGSFTVRVQDA

-4868 IANLELAGNGQVIA
+4868 VANLELAGNAQVIA

-4918 SGSATLTGQSGWTR
+4918 SGSATLTGQSSWTR

-4986 GNARVNNAGLVDIT
+4986 GNARVDNAGLIAIS
-5000 GNFSF
+5000 GNYSF

-5016 LNNLASGTIRKSG
+5016 LNNLASGTINKSG

-5046 YANVINDGDIMVESG
+5046 YAVVTNNGRINVASG

-5067 GYSGAPGGGT
+5067 GYAGAPGGGSFT
-5077 FVHNGRLD
+5077 HNGEID
-5085 VVAGALLEF
+5085 VFAGALLEF

-5102 SSFIDS
+5102 STFIDS

-5121 ASGLIEG
+5121 ASGLLEG
-5128 FGTVDVGAGNTLRND
+5128 FGTLDVGAGNTLRND
-5143 GTMRIGD
+5143 GTLHVGD
-5150 LFNGVYTHG
+5150 LFNNVYTHG

-5168 QGSGGQ
+5168 QGSGGR
-5174 LLMAIGGNAA
+5174 LLMAVGGNAA

-5191 VSGSATLGGALV
+5191 VNGSATLGGALV

-5226 SSSFATVTL
+5226 SNSFATVTL
-5235 PDAGYTSTQSANA
+5235 PDAGYATSIAGNA
-5248 LRLSFNA
+5248 LRLSYNA
-5255 IACGGICW
+5255 LVCGGICW

-5280 NVLPGLNDL
+5280 DVLPGVNDL
-5289 VFISLASGGQ
+5289 VFIALGGGSSVLLNSGSH
-5299 VMLTGGDQRIAGLNT
+5299 TIAGLNT
-5314 VAGSALTITGGA
+5314 SAGNHLTINGASLTLASLDSTLGGNLTLGGGARVTLGSDVAVDFGGA
-5326 LTITGQ
+5326 LNWTSAATLAGGTLNLLGGSTATLNANTNGGHLTLSGITINNAGTVNYASEGRQLLINDGTTFNNSGRFNFTTDGDVTENSGFGGNFNNSGTVAKTGGSGN
-5332 SANGSVASAVAGDL
+5332 SAFTSFVRFNNLDGGTVDSGTGSLLLQTGGDHAGAFNIVGSNVRFNGGAHTFATGSTLNGIANFGGATVNLSGATVDGQLNLQGGTINQAAGTALNVDGAMRWDASATISGGTLNLLAGSSTTLRAHTNGGHLTLSGVTVNNMGTVNYASEGRQLLINDGTTFNNSGRFNFTTDGDVTENSGFGGNFNNSGTVAKTGGSGNSAFTSFVRFNNLDGGTVDSGTGSL
-5346 VLSGGTLNVGGQA
+5346 LLQTGGNHAGVFNIVGSNVRFNAGTHTFATGATLNGIANFGGATVNLSGARIQGALNLSGGTLNLARNSALDIAGTMNWDSAA
-5359 SFAGL
+5359 SI
-5364 RQSGGFS
+5364 SGGGELNLLAGTIATLRAHTNGGHLTLS
-5371 QFDGN
+5371 G
-5376 VTVSRLALSG
+5376 VTVNNMGTVNYASEGRQLLINDSTTFNNSG
-5386 GEGVTLRTN
+5386 RFN
-5395 GSLTVSDTFD
+5395 
-5405 WRDQADLDGAGI
+5405 
-5417 FTTAGLTTA
+5417 FTTDGDITENS
-5426 TGSGGLGFGISVD
+5426 GSGGNFN
-5439 WHNSGTLRL
+5439 NSGTIAKTSGTGRSGFASFVRL
-5448 ASGALLHF
+5448 VDQGGSYRADSGTLDLSALSTLSGRMDIAAGARIVTGALSNGGIIAGNGTLDLGGALL
-5456 YSTSDGDGGA
+5456 T
-5466 LINEADGVIDLS
+5466 NRGVLQP
-5478 DGNALALGTHSG
+5478 G
-5490 PLSRFVNAG
+5490 
-5499 TLIKGGGGEQRLEG
+5499 
-5513 NYSFD
+5513 
-5518 NLGSVQVNGGRL
+5518 
-5530 DIRVSNADRAT
+5530 
-5541 DTGRYTNNATLAFG
+5541 
-5555 AGRRTLGAGSDIDGA
+5555 GA
-5570 GTVEFSGAQV
+5570 GTVG
-5580 NVSGSY
+5580 
-5586 TVADTGT
+5586 
-5593 TRINAGRADFAQALN
+5593 
-5608 FANTLTVRG
+5608 TLTVIGGLQQDELGRIEAEFAGTAAGQYDVLDVRG
-5617 GVLNFNGSTR
+5617 N
-5627 LNRLDMDWVA
+5627 
-5637 GDLANYSVLGGTGTL
+5637 TL
-5652 TFTGSGST
+5652 L
-5660 IADGVLANGIVN
+5660 DGVLAIQAING
-5672 GYDAAVGPLYVQ
+5672 AQ
-5684 TPSMPRNVTIAS
+5684 PSESMGLAMVT
-5696 GASLNVGG
+5696 
-5704 QQYADL
+5704 
-5710 SGIALNNQGRL
+5710 
-5721 SLVNNIHLH
+5721 
-5730 GDNTIDN
+5730 
-5737 AGLLEMGSA
+5737 AG
-5746 GTALGQVA
+5746 
-5754 DVAWNAPGS
+5754 
-5763 LLIRNS
+5763 
-5769 GTLEKRLDGSS
+5769 GTLEASS
-5780 VLAASLQ
+5780 LALSAP
-5787 NAGTIDLYAGA
+5787 
-5798 LELSGNYEQGA
+5798 SGNYSLTRTA
-5809 GATLVSRIGFGTTGR
+5809 STVRLGF
-5824 LQVGGTAT
+5824 
-5832 LAGTLEVSEAGGYS
+5832 
-5846 RVGVNTNIVQAD
+5846 TNCAI
-5858 GGLIGRFTTQRL
+5858 
-5870 PADYTLAT
+5870 
-5878 SANRLNLR
+5878 
-5886 YMLISCGGICWD
+5886 GICWD
-5898 GGGGTSNWMDA
+5898 GGAGTSNWLDA
-5909 ANWTGDALP
+5909 ANWTGDVLP

-5927 LAGGANV
+5927 LAGGADV

-5977 GGTLNFGDALNNA
+5977 GGTLNFGAALNNA
-5990 GTLNYAGGALT
+5990 GTLNYAGGTLT
-6001 GNLFTNSGTLNVL
+6001 GNLFTNNGTLNVL
-6014 PGSGGNLTTTR
+6014 PGSSGNLTTTR

-6034 NANRTVEFGSG
+6034 DANRTVEFGSG
-6045 GGMIFANDGDVQVRS
+6045 GGMIFANDGNVQVRS

-6069 TDLSGPRADSGDY
+6069 TDLSGPGADSGDY
-6082 TVDAGATLRFRD
+6082 TVNAGATLRFRD
-6094 AFRDFGPGSSITGAG
+6094 AFRDFGPGSSITGGG

-6149 GSLAVAG
+6149 GTLDLAG

-6205 IADSGLIDAGTRVNM
+6205 IADSGLIDAGTRLNM
-6220 SGGAQLIVATGASLG
+6220 SSGAQLIVATGASLG

-6430 PRIVLPATPPQ
+6430 PRIVLPSTPPQ
-6441 VSAPINVASV
+6441 ISAPISVASV

>member
-6 YRLVYSDE
+6 YRLVFSDE

-64 QVGIQTQ
+64 QVGIQAQ

-143 GAKVNTAGLVAST
+143 GAKVDTAGLVAST

-165 AGRLKFKAEGAA
+165 AGRLKFNAEGAA

-187 ATGGPLLL
+187 TTGGPLLL
-195 IATDIENTGLI
+195 IATEIENTGLI

-310 AAPEVKVEAGALV
+310 AAPEVKIEAGALV
-323 DASGTQGG
+323 EASGTQGG

-340 ASADGTLRAT
+340 ASVDGTLRAT
-350 GTLPAAPA
+350 GTLPVAAAPA
-358 PAPAPTSTA
+358 PAPASTA

-372 PATGSGPAPVAAT
+372 PATGSGPAPVATT
-385 SEAAGKGGQIEIT
+385 SEAAGKGGHIEVT

-480 RNGGNGG
+480 ERGGNGG

-529 DGSNDGSLS
+529 DGSNDGSLT

-595 GETSG
+595 GETAG

-637 AGLRV
+637 AGLRI

-663 DQRADIVLPVLRAA
+663 DQRADIILPVLQAA
-677 NGGILIRAGGSST
+677 GDGILIRAGSSST
-690 VDLRGSSYDS
+690 VDLRGSSYNS

-713 GVTFNAADGTYIDG
+713 GVTFNAADGTHIDG
-727 DYSATSGTLTFNGG
+727 DYSASSGTLTFNGA

-752 ANLGGNA
+752 ANLGGNS

-778 TTLTGSGLIDDSA
+778 TTLTGSGLIDNSA

-804 QLEFAN
+804 QVEFAN

-830 SVGTAGA
+830 SVGTASA

-842 LAASAGTATFS
+842 LTASAGTATFS
-853 AESGASLSLGDGTT
+853 AESGASLSLGDGST
-867 FSLSSDNSAGNLIAG
+867 FNLSSDGAAGNLIAG
-882 NFTTIGNGVLLLAAG
+882 SFTTTGNGVLLLAAG
-897 RINTGADTTFS
+897 RINTGADTTIS

-921 GGSHVLTLGTLFDWR
+921 GGSHVLTVGTLFDWR

-949 GNGLIDNSNAYRY
+949 GNGLIDNSSAYRY
-962 LQRTLRIDGTLTLDN
+962 LQRTLRIDGRLTLDN

-984 VGNDGHLHIGS
+984 IGNGGRLHIGS

-1009 MQAGTGGTAV
+1009 MQAGTGGTATL
-1019 MSADAGGR
+1019 SADAGGR
-1027 IAVADGTLL
+1027 IDVADGTLL

-1045 NQLSGTF
+1045 NQLSGSF

-1062 DSGALNVDG
+1062 DSGAFNVDG
-1071 TTIFG
+1071 NATFG
-1076 GDGSLRMSGGAT
+1076 GDGLLRMSGGGA
-1088 INGSGVLTIA
+1088 INGSGTLIIA
-1098 SDFDWRGGRFGGSG
+1098 SDFDWRGGRLGGSG
-1112 TTFLTGDAVI
+1112 TTRLTGDAVI

-1150 LRIENGGAL
+1150 LRIENGGSL
-1159 HLASGGRLSTSSSGL
+1159 HLAAGGRLSTSSSGL

-1195 TVGTGTMLT
+1195 TVGTGTTLT

-1213 TLGGQYLLDGAG
+1213 TLGGQFVLDGDG
-1225 ALHIDSGLFTTA
+1225 ALHIDSGVFTTSA
-1237 APTTFG
+1237 TSSFG

-1257 IDHASTISTQF
+1257 IDHASTISTQV
-1268 RFEGGTLAGS
+1268 RFEGGTLGGS

-1304 TTVIDNT
+1304 TAVIDNT

-1326 LEFGNSNGYY
+1326 LEFGNSSGYY

-1366 GSGGTATFS
+1366 GSGGTASFS

-1392 RSDGNSGNRISGSFE
+1392 RSDGNSGNRIAGSFE

-1423 GAASRFDGSGRL
+1423 GATTRFDGSGRL

-1465 GNVNIGGAFT
+1465 GNVDIGGAFT

-1487 TVGGSGTIDNTSAY
+1487 TVGGNGTIDNTSAY

-1512 SLAFGNTSGYYLQ
+1512 SLVFGNTSGYYLQ

-1532 HVAAGGA
+1532 HVAAGGS

-1552 SGSGGSALFSA
+1552 SGNGGSALFSA

-1626 GGNLA
+1626 GGTLA

-1667 GTRTL
+1667 GTRIL

-1687 DGVALNRSTSSGGSG
+1687 DGVTLQRSASNGGSG
-1702 GIVALGLFTKSAGSG
+1702 GIVALGLFTKSAGTG
-1717 TASVNYLDIR
+1717 TAYVHYLDIS

-1750 AAFSTSGSG
+1750 ASFSTSGSG

-1766 LFTLTNGQ
+1766 LFTLTSGQ
-1774 TTTFASGNLEL
+1774 VATVSAGSLEL

-1829 MSGSGTTRL
+1829 MAGSGTTRL

-1898 SYIRYLDLRGN
+1898 AYLRYLDLRGN

-1936 GNARVRADSGLLTL
+1936 GSARVRADSGLLML
-1950 NSGESASIS
+1950 NSGESASIG
-1959 SGLFELSGAT
+1959 SGVFELSGAT
-1969 LSTSGNSAINGAGM
+1969 LSTSGNSAINGSGL
-1983 LSFTSGFI
+1983 LSFTSGSI

-2006 SGTMGGSG
+2006 SGSMGGG
-2014 ITRLNGSSRFLT
+2014 GVTRLNGSSRFLT
-2026 TSAKTM
+2026 TSAKTLT
-2032 SRTLEIAGTTRTT
+2032 RTLEIAGTARTT
-2045 SGTSGLQIQDGGRLS
+2045 SATSALQIQDGGRVS
-2060 VLASGEFEVV
+2060 VLASGEFEIA

-2153 NLGSA
+2153 NLGGA

-2164 TLRPGGD
+2164 TLRPGGN
-2171 GSAGTLT
+2171 GAAGTLT
-2178 LTGHYAQTASGI
+2178 LTGHYAQTASGV

-2221 PSAGLS
+2221 PANGLS

-2288 IASNWAGGFIPGAQN
+2288 VASNWAGGFIPGAQN
-2303 DVVIDQAGDLTI
+2303 DVVIDQAGDLTV
-2315 TVRSTSPA
+2315 TVRNTSPA
-2323 STFAVNSLYSNEN
+2323 SNFVVNSLYSNEN
-2336 IVVSGSTLTLVDDS
+2336 IVISGSTLTLVDDS

-2357 VSGGT
+2357 MSGGT

-2380 ISGGRLITGGSGSVM
+2380 IAGGRLITAGSGSAM
-2395 SGGTLSALQLMIG
+2395 SGGTLSALQLMLG
-2408 TQLRATGGTLNNVT
+2408 SQLRATGGTLSNVT
-2422 LSRSGNSADAGKV
+2422 LSRLGSAADASKV
-2435 LIADNGDVRVVG
+2435 LIANNGDLNIVG
-2447 ALTLDNAEITLAS
+2447 ALTLNNAEVTLAS
-2460 SGSST
+2460 DGNST
-2465 YLRGTA
+2465 FLRGTS
-2471 GAWSIN
+2471 GAWSIG

-2492 ANNVIG
+2492 AANYLGYGSGSYSLSIG
-2498 YTTALTLGS
+2498 A
-2507 GVTVSGPNGG
+2507 GVTVAGSNGG
-2517 YIYFGNGGVNNGTI
+2517 HIYFGNNGSNAGTI
-2531 SADTAGK
+2531 SANTAGK
-2538 NIEVNG
+2538 EILVQSWATTDT
-2544 WNASDAWSNAG
+2544 WNNSG
-2555 TLRANGGILS
+2555 TLRANGGILTTA
-2565 INDTWSSSGSLRLD
+2565 DTWSSSGSLRLD
-2579 AGTMFLAGS
+2579 SGILFLGGS

-2603 DRGTLNLVGVL
+2603 DRGALNLVGTL
-2614 NNAGSTLL
+2614 NNANSTLL
-2622 LNGATGTLNIGGNS
+2622 LNGATGALASGG
-2636 TSTGLISGGTV
+2636 TISGGVV

-2657 NTGYAGIS
+2657 NTGYAGFS
-2665 GTAFGGSPYAVLS
+2665 GSSFGGSNGAALA
-2678 NVTLANVAGVANSGR
+2678 NVTLANVAGVADSGR
-2693 MTIAD
+2693 MTIAN
-2698 NGDVRVVGALTLD
+2698 NGDLNIVGALTLD
-2711 NAEIT
+2711 NAEVT
-2716 LASSGSSTYLR
+2716 LASSGNSTFLR
-2727 GTAGA
+2727 GTSGA
-2732 WSINGNGSILFG
+2732 WSIGGNGSVLFG

-2749 VRANNV
+2749 VRAANYLGYGSGSYSLS
-2755 IGYTT
+2755 IG
-2760 ALTLGSG
+2760 AG
-2767 VTVAGPNG
+2767 VTVAGSNG
-2775 GYVYF
+2775 GHIYF
-2780 GNGGVNNGTISADT
+2780 GNNGSNAGTISA
-2794 AGKNIEVN
+2794 
-2802 GWNASDAWSNAGTLR
+2802 
-2817 ANGGILSI
+2817 
-2825 NDTWSSS
+2825 
-2832 GSLRLDAGT
+2832 
-2841 MFLAGSFNTASFN
+2841 NT
-2854 TLIRPAD
+2854 
-2861 ADRGTLNLVGVLNNT
+2861 
-2876 GSTLLLNGATGTLNI
+2876 
-2891 GGNSTSTGLIS
+2891 
-2902 GGTVRINNAD
+2902 
-2912 GGALNTGYAG
+2912 
-2922 ISGTAFG
+2922 
-2929 GSPYAVLSNV
+2929 
-2939 TLANVAGVANS
+2939 
-2950 GRMTIADNG
+2950 
-2959 DVRVVGALTL
+2959 
-2969 DNAEITLASSGSST
+2969 
-2983 YLRGTAGAWSI
+2983 
-2994 NGNGSILFGGSH
+2994 
-3006 NAVRANNVIGYTTA
+3006 
-3020 LTLGSGVTVAGPNG
+3020 
-3034 GYVYFGN
+3034 
-3041 GGVNNG
+3041 
-3047 TISADTA
+3047 
-3054 GKNIEV
+3054 
-3060 NGWNASDAWSNAGTL
+3060 
-3075 RANGG
+3075 
-3080 ILSINDTWSSSG
+3080 
-3092 SLRLDAGTMFLAGS
+3092 
-3106 FNTASFNTLIRPAD
+3106 
-3120 ADRGTLNLVGVLNN
+3120 
-3134 TGSTLLLNGATGT
+3134 
-3147 LNIGGNSTSTG
+3147 
-3158 LISGGTVRINNADG
+3158 
-3172 GALNTGYAGISGT
+3172 
-3185 AFGGSPYAVLSNVTL
+3185 
-3200 ANVAG
+3200 
-3205 VANSGRMTIADNGD
+3205 
-3219 VRVVGA
+3219 
-3225 LTLDNAEIT
+3225 
-3234 LASSGSSTYLRGT
+3234 
-3247 AGAWSI
+3247 
-3253 NGNGSIL
+3253 
-3260 FGGSHNAV
+3260 
-3268 RANNV
+3268 
-3273 IGYTTAL
+3273 
-3280 TLGSGVTVSGPNG
+3280 
-3293 GYIYFGNGG
+3293 
-3302 VNNGT
+3302 
-3307 IVAGSAGKE
+3307 AGKE
-3316 ISLNSWNSS
+3316 ISLNSWAST
-3325 DVWTNAGTLHLAGGR
+3325 DVWTNTGTLRLAGGR
-3340 FHAGDSFINT
+3340 FHAGDSFIST

-3357 NVDASGRTL
+3357 NFDASGRTL
-3366 TNSGTIFAE
+3366 TNAGTIFAE
-3375 DGVLNLTGNLVLTA
+3375 GGLLNLSGNLVLTQD
-3389 SGTLRFDIGG
+3389 STLRIDIGG
-3399 VERGTGHGALDVNG
+3399 RTRGSEYGAVDVSG
-3413 TLTFGGTLQVA
+3413 GLTFGGTLQATHV
-3424 HTNGFT
+3424 NGFT
-3430 PDSSEAFPLIRY
+3430 PGSAEAFRVLRFGS
-3442 TTRSGT
+3442 RVGS
-3448 SVFAALNV
+3448 SQFASLDV
-3456 PAGFGYDSFYGV
+3456 PAGFGYGSYYGN
-3468 GTYLLA
+3468 GNFLLGIGSA
-3474 TGEALPGEVN
+3474 LTGIN
-3484 EWVSNSNGDWSTGTN
+3484 EWISNASGDWATGTN
-3499 WSLGF
+3499 WSLGV
-3504 APNSASMSVL
+3504 APNDPTQTVIA
-3514 IDRVGYTPT
+3514 DRVGVTPT
-3523 VTLSSGTW
+3523 ITISSGDW
-3531 TVGELI
+3531 SVGSLLSE
-3537 SQEHLTI
+3537 ENLTM
-3544 SGGSLTVV
+3544 SGGTLTV
-3552 GETAIAGNLTL
+3552 AGLTRVTGSLTL
-3563 NGSGQLIT
+3563 NGSSRLT
-3571 QGPLDLNAVTLNSSS
+3571 AQGPLDLDLITLNSSS
-3586 AFMANTSGHIASFVQ
+3586 QFVANSAGHIASFVQ

-3668 SVSSD
+3668 SLSSD
-3673 IALSGGTLN
+3673 VALSGGTLN
-3682 VAGATAASGD
+3682 VAGSTAASGD

-3703 GTLTLSGVL
+3703 GTFTLSGVL
-3712 DIGGGSNSFGLND
+3712 NVGGGSNSFGLND

-3743 GYFYLSGSSEL
+3743 GYFYLSGTSQL

-3785 QGTLNKTGGGA
+3785 QGTLNKTGSGA

-3831 TTLADGTALQLTSSH
+3831 TALADGTALQLTGSH
-3846 SSTISATAR
+3846 TSTISATAR
-3855 FAGDGQLLNEGGTLT
+3855 FSGDGQLLHESGTLT

-3878 VAYTQASGTLS
+3878 VAFTQASGVLS

-3900 VWNSGTVRAADLVTA
+3900 VWNSGTVRAADLATA

-3942 TNTAGESRIANASSS
+3942 TNTAGDSRIANASSS

-3964 AVFRNTGV
+3964 ALFRNTGV

-4019 FDQNGSF
+4019 FNQSGSF

-4046 TIADNARVL
+4046 AIADGARVL

-4065 GFAFNGGGVLA
+4065 GFAVNGNGVLA
-4076 VGSGT
+4076 VGGGT

-4090 ATDLELSGGTLSIGS
+4090 AANLELSSGTLSIGS
-4105 ANTAEVTGDLSWT
+4105 ANAAEVTGDLSWT

-4154 SSGASRIAN
+4154 ASGDSRIAN

-4184 LDVAGSGSVMYID
+4184 LDVAGSGSIMYID
-4197 HDAGSAGSFVNT
+4197 HDSGSAGSFVNT
-4209 GTLIKSGSGRLDF
+4209 GTLIKSGGGRLDF
-4222 GSFGLVALTQ
+4222 GSFGLAALTQ
-4232 SGTLQIE
+4232 NGTLQIE
-4239 QGRVTLGVTSTGSP
+4239 QGRVTLGVISTTAP
-4253 AHLLAGS
+4253 AHLLAGQ
-4260 HVISGAG
+4260 HVIGANG

-4281 NATATATFSGSG
+4281 NAGAAATFSGSG
-4293 PLVISGG
+4293 PLMISGG

-4311 ITVRQSGGHLAG
+4311 ITVRQSGGYLAG
-4323 SGSNELSGRYE
+4323 SGDNALTGRYE

-4353 ISGNSSFGL
+4353 LSGGNSFGL
-4362 DGRSM
+4362 NGRSM

-4403 DTASNTNAGAW
+4403 DTASNTNGGAW

-4437 NFWSPIRFINTGSFT
+4437 NFWSPIRFVNTGSFT

-4491 AGHGSLIVGST
+4491 AGHGTLIVGST

-4514 ANSIGTLRI
+4514 ADTVGTLRI
-4523 TGQYVQAADGTLQI
+4523 TGQYVQGADGTLQI

-4567 QPTALQTDIVSA
+4567 QPAALQTDIVSA

-4632 WTTDLLPGIT
+4632 WTTDLLPGTT

-4652 VNVQLTGGAHTISSL
+4652 VNVQLTGGTHTIASL
-4667 TTTAGNT
+4667 TTTVGNT
-4674 LTISGGTLTVSGGA
+4674 LTLSGGALTLSGGTS
-4688 NGQAVSTLAGDL
+4688 GQAASALAGDL
-4700 TIGGGSFTA
+4700 VIGGGSFTA

-4718 LLSSGS
+4718 LLSAGS
-4724 FGGSGAVTFTGTGSS
+4724 FGGSGAVTFTGAGSS

-4770 RVDIRQGAT
+4770 RVDVRQGAT

-4792 AANAGVID
+4792 ATNAGVID

-4808 YGGSASYLLDATG
+4808 YGGSASYLLDTTG

-4834 AMATAASTAA
+4834 AVATAASTAP
-4844 AIADGSFTVRVQDS
+4844 AIADGSFTVRVQDA

-4868 IANLELAGNGQVIA
+4868 IANLELAGNAQVIA

-4918 SGSATLTGQSGWTR
+4918 SGSATLTGQSSWTR

-4937 NLVVANGATLTLST
+4937 NLVIANGATLTLST

-4986 GNARVNNAGLVDIT
+4986 GNARVDNAGLIAIS
-5000 GNFSF
+5000 GNYSF

-5016 LNNLASGTIRKSG
+5016 LNNLASGTINKSG

-5046 YANVINDGDIMVESG
+5046 YAVVTNNGRINVVSG

-5067 GYSGAPGGGT
+5067 GYAGAPGGGSFT
-5077 FVHNGRLD
+5077 HNGEID
-5085 VVAGALLEF
+5085 VFAGALLEF

-5102 SSFIDS
+5102 STFIDS

-5121 ASGLIEG
+5121 ASGLLEG
-5128 FGTVDVGAGNTLRND
+5128 FGTLDVGAGNTLRND
-5143 GTMRIGD
+5143 GTLHVGD
-5150 LFNGVYTHG
+5150 LFNNVYTHG

-5168 QGSGGQ
+5168 QGSGGR
-5174 LLMAIGGNAA
+5174 LLMAVGGNAA

-5226 SSSFATVTL
+5226 SNSFATVTL
-5235 PDAGYTSTQSANA
+5235 PDAGYATSIAGNA
-5248 LRLSFNA
+5248 LRLSYNA
-5255 IACGGICW
+5255 LVCGGICW

-5280 NVLPGLNDL
+5280 DVLPGVNDL
-5289 VFISLASGGQ
+5289 VFIALGGGSSVLLNSGSH
-5299 VMLTGGDQRIAGLNT
+5299 TIAGLNT
-5314 VAGSALTITGGA
+5314 SAGNHLTINGASLTLASLDSTLGGNLTLGGGARVTLGSDVAVDFGGA
-5326 LTITGQ
+5326 LNWTSAATLAGGTLNLLGGSTATLNANTNGGHLTLSGISINNAGTVNYASEGRQLLINDGTTFNNSGRFNFTTDGDVTENSGFGGNFNNSGTVAKTGGSGNSAFTSFVRFNNLDGGTVDSGTGSLLLQTGGDHAGAFNIVGSNVRFNGGAHTFATGSTLNGIANFGGATVNLSGATVDGQLNLQGGTINQAAGTALNVDG
-5332 SANGSVASAVAGDL
+5332 AMRWDASATISGGTLNLLAGSSTTLRAHTNGGHLTLSGVTVNNMGTVNYASEGRQLLINDGTTFNNSGRFNFTTDGDVTENSGFGGNFNNSGTL
-5346 VLSGGTLNVGGQA
+5346 AKTGGSGSSGFASFVRFNNLDGGTVDSGTGSLLLQTGGNHAGVFNIVGSNVRFNAGTHTFATGATLNGIANFGGATVNLSGARIQGALNLSGGTLNLARNSALEVAGTMNWDSAA
-5359 SFAGL
+5359 SI
-5364 RQSGGFS
+5364 SGGGELNLLAGTIATLRAHTNGGHLTLS
-5371 QFDGN
+5371 G
-5376 VTVSRLALSG
+5376 VTVNNMGTVNYASEGRQLLINDSTTFNNSG
-5386 GEGVTLRTN
+5386 RFN
-5395 GSLTVSDTFD
+5395 
-5405 WRDQADLDGAGI
+5405 
-5417 FTTAGLTTA
+5417 FTTDGDITENS
-5426 TGSGGLGFGISVD
+5426 GSGGNFN
-5439 WHNSGTLRL
+5439 NSGTIAKTSGTGRSGFASFVRL
-5448 ASGALLHF
+5448 VDQGGSYRADSGTLDLSALSTLSGRMDIAAGARIVTGALSNGGIIAGNGTLDLGGALL
-5456 YSTSDGDGGA
+5456 TNRGVLQPGGA
-5466 LINEADGVIDLS
+5466 
-5478 DGNALALGTHSG
+5478 
-5490 PLSRFVNAG
+5490 
-5499 TLIKGGGGEQRLEG
+5499 
-5513 NYSFD
+5513 
-5518 NLGSVQVNGGRL
+5518 
-5530 DIRVSNADRAT
+5530 
-5541 DTGRYTNNATLAFG
+5541 G
-5555 AGRRTLGAGSDIDGA
+5555 AVG
-5570 GTVEFSGAQV
+5570 
-5580 NVSGSY
+5580 
-5586 TVADTGT
+5586 
-5593 TRINAGRADFAQALN
+5593 
-5608 FANTLTVRG
+5608 TLTVIGGLQQDELGRIEAEFAGTAAGQYDVLDVRG
-5617 GVLNFNGSTR
+5617 N
-5627 LNRLDMDWVA
+5627 
-5637 GDLANYSVLGGTGTL
+5637 TL
-5652 TFTGSGST
+5652 L
-5660 IADGVLANGIVN
+5660 DGVLAIQAING
-5672 GYDAAVGPLYVQ
+5672 AQ
-5684 TPSMPRNVTIAS
+5684 PSESMGLAMVT
-5696 GASLNVGG
+5696 
-5704 QQYADL
+5704 
-5710 SGIALNNQGRL
+5710 
-5721 SLVNNIHLH
+5721 
-5730 GDNTIDN
+5730 
-5737 AGLLEMGSA
+5737 AG
-5746 GTALGQVA
+5746 
-5754 DVAWNAPGS
+5754 
-5763 LLIRNS
+5763 
-5769 GTLEKRLDGSS
+5769 GTLEASS
-5780 VLAASLQ
+5780 LALSAP
-5787 NAGTIDLYAGA
+5787 
-5798 LELSGNYEQGA
+5798 SGNYSLTRTA
-5809 GATLVSRIGFGTTGR
+5809 STVRLGF
-5824 LQVGGTAT
+5824 
-5832 LAGTLEVSEAGGYS
+5832 
-5846 RVGVNTNIVQAD
+5846 TNCAI
-5858 GGLIGRFTTQRL
+5858 
-5870 PADYTLAT
+5870 
-5878 SANRLNLR
+5878 
-5886 YMLISCGGICWD
+5886 GICWD
-5898 GGGGTSNWMDA
+5898 GGAGTSNWLDA
-5909 ANWTGDALP
+5909 ANWTGDVLP

-5927 LAGGANV
+5927 LAGGADV

-5969 NGGTLSLT
+5969 NGGTLSLA
-5977 GGTLNFGDALNNA
+5977 GGTLNFGAALNNA
-5990 GTLNYAGGALT
+5990 GTLNYAGGTLT
-6001 GNLFTNSGTLNVL
+6001 GNLFTNNGTLNVL
-6014 PGSGGNLTTTR
+6014 PGSSGNLTTTR

-6034 NANRTVEFGSG
+6034 DANRTVEFGSG
-6045 GGMIFANDGDVQVRS
+6045 GGMIFANDGNVQVRS

-6069 TDLSGPRADSGDY
+6069 TDLSGPGADSGDY

-6094 AFRDFGPGSSITGAG
+6094 AFRDFGPGSSITGGG

-6124 GVYSVGGTTRVSGN
+6124 GVYSVGGTTHVSGN

-6149 GSLAVAG
+6149 GTLDLAG

-6177 GGAGRSVIV
+6177 AGAGRSVIV

-6205 IADSGLIDAGTRVNM
+6205 IAGSGLIDAGTRLNM
-6220 SGGAQLIVATGASLG
+6220 SSGAQLIVASGASLG

-6430 PRIVLPATPPQ
+6430 PRIVLPSTPPQ
-6441 VSAPINVASV
+6441 ISAPINVASV